1 VANQRLIV
9 ERLANHHDRSKF
21 DCGVEE
27 LNIYLQKYSSQHQ
40 RRGVSRTYVAIEDTA
55 ERVLGYYT
63 ISAGAVDFDTVP
75 ENLPRHPIP
84 VALIADLPSTSPRG
98 RRLSETLYSP

>member
-1 VANQRLIV
+1 LTV
-9 ERLANHHDRSKF
+9 ERLANHHDHRNF
-21 DCGVEE
+21 DCGVAE

-40 RRGVSRTYVAIEDTA
+40 RRGVGRTYVAAEDTA
-55 ERVLGYYT
+55 GRVLGYFT

-84 VALIADLPSTSPRG
+84 IAG
-98 RRLSETLYSP
+98 